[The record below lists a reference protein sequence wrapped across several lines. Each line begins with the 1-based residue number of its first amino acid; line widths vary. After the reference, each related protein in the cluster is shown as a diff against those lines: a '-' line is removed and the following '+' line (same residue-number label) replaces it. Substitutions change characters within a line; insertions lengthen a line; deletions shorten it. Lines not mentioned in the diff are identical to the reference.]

1 MTGPA
6 LFDRVRA
13 IALRLPEVEE
23 GTTYGTASLRVR
35 GKFFSRI
42 REDGET
48 LVLKTDFET
57 QDFLLQAYPDIYY
70 ITDHYKGYPYILV
83 RLSAVGADELR
94 EQVERAWRLTAPK
107 KLVAQYDQ
115 DWSRP

>member
-1 MTGPA
+1 MSDPA
-6 LFDRVRA
+6 LFERVRA
-13 IALRLPEVEE
+13 IALKLPEVEE
-23 GTTYGTASLRVR
+23 GLTYGTASFRVK

-57 QDFLLQAYPDIYY
+57 QDFLLRAYPDTYY

-83 RLSAVGADELR
+83 RLAVVGQDELC

-107 KLVAQYDQ
+107 KLVAQYDLR
-115 DWSRP
+115 S